1 MDQTAAT
8 PALPELE
15 VLTEEELA
23 TVVGGADL
31 RRFDAVAFVNEK
43 TGMCGCGL
51 AH

>member
-1 MDQTAAT
+1 MDDTT
-8 PALPELE
+8 RTSELE
-15 VLTEEELA
+15 VLTAEELA

-31 RRFDAVAFVNEK
+31 RGFNAEAYVNEK